1 MGAVILMKSRSEST
15 GRDYD
20 DCIFMERLAL
30 SFWRGLKAQCY
41 LTVPRDGTRVILTL
55 YCINR
60 VVFVIE
66 TECVYCEVGIVSCMY
81 YLQESRVQGVVMTF
95 LVLNN
100 GIFQ

>member
-1 MGAVILMKSRSEST
+1 MKSRSEST

-30 SFWRGLKAQCY
+30 SFWRGLKAQCC

-55 YCINR
+55 YSINR
-60 VVFVIE
+60 VVFVIGSK
-66 TECVYCEVGIVSCMY
+66 CVCCEVGIVSCMY
-81 YLQESRVQGVVMTF
+81 YLQESGIQGVVMTF
-95 LVLNN
+95 LVLSK